1 MKTGQSFPSESKA
14 KVSLARK
21 GQHNSPQTEFKRG
34 HPGRSGTD
42 NPASWPEHKAALSAG
57 QRRRYAGHR
66 VETPCPYCGKINLLF
81 LSNVNRGRKFC
92 PQSDCYHNWQR
103 EYIATHK
110 DEWIEKSKPK
120 SKAKPNIPEQKLQ
133 CILNT
138 HFPNHWQYTGDGS
151 VVLGGMKPDFLNV
164 NGKKAVIEVF
174 GDYWHGK
181 RSRNWRETEIGR
193 LMAYGYWGFR
203 CLVIWEHELNKLPE
217 REIVRRIRRL
227 VK

>member
-1 MKTGQSFPSESKA
+1 M
-14 KVSLARK
+14 
-21 GQHNSPQTEFKRG
+21 
-34 HPGRSGTD
+34 
-42 NPASWPEHKAALSAG
+42 
-57 QRRRYAGHR
+57 
-66 VETPCPYCGKINLLF
+66 
-81 LSNVNRGRKFC
+81 
-92 PQSDCYHNWQR
+92 
-103 EYIATHK
+103 ATHK
-110 DEWIEKSKPK
+110 DEWLEKSKPK
-120 SKAKPNIPEQKLQ
+120 SNAKPNIPEQKLQ

-138 HFPNHWQYTGDGS
+138 HFPNQWQYTGDGS

-203 CLVIWEHELNKLPE
+203 CLVIWEHELGKLPE